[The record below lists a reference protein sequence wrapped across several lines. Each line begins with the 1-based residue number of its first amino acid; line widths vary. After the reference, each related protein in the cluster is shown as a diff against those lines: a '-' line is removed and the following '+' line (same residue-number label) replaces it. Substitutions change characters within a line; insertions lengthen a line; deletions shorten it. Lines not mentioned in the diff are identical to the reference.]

1 VADVIVAHT
10 EERLGEPLTLLKRK
24 LWIGRYELDLL
35 LADRHGGK
43 LIVELQRGTLDRY
56 HFYKVLDYY
65 DEYKDRHP
73 EEFVEVMSEVVLQRE
88 MQIFGPHAVER
99 SERRGGVAEGGV

>member
-1 VADVIVAHT
+1 VSPDFLEDDMADVIVAHS
-10 EERLGEPLTLLKRK
+10 EELLGEPLTLLERK

-35 LADRHGGK
+35 FADRHGAK

-56 HFYKVLDYY
+56 HLYKVLDYY

-73 EEFVEVMSEVVLQRE
+73 EEFSR
-88 MQIFGPHAVER
+88 
-99 SERRGGVAEGGV
+99 